1 MRIVVD
7 NDRDVDM
14 TMLVDRGEVI
24 FFDNNSDIVISD
36 RLGDAREQVRLL
48 VSWQGDHCNS
58 NLRRMWRMFV
68 HLIWLNVDIFGI

>member
-1 MRIVVD
+1 MVVD
-7 NDRDVDM
+7 NDRDVDL

-48 VSWQGDHCNS
+48 VSGQGDHCNS
-58 NLRRMWRMFV
+58 NLMSM
-68 HLIWLNVDIFGI
+68 